1 MRKYTLRLCFAAA
14 VILYAGWRSW
24 RNHQDIRYTVA
35 TTTGKIQNPRTHGEI
50 GYQFSVDNRLFKA
63 YGAALENKKIV
74 YPNGRYYLRFPHK
87 TPGAAE
93 ILWDQPV
100 PDSVSTVPLLGR
112 VDRNSRKINV
122 LCILDSVGMEFSMP
136 ATINFRLT

>member
-14 VILYAGWRSW
+14 VIMYAGWRSW
-24 RNHQDIRYTVA
+24 LNHQDIRYTVA

-50 GYQFSVDNRLFKA
+50 EYQFSVDYKIYRSTA
-63 YGAALENKKIV
+63 AALDNKGIV
-74 YPNGRYYLRFPHK
+74 YPNGRYYLRFPYK

-100 PDSVSTVPLLGR
+100 PDSVKEVP
-112 VDRNSRKINV
+112 
-122 LCILDSVGMEFSMP
+122 FSGWKEIP
-136 ATINFRLT
+136 GN